1 MVLEVTT
8 FWKELSQEMKYRF
21 TVMSQRVN
29 ARVWNGKILI
39 CQPRESSKHVQL
51 QEGLSFQFFGTQQG
65 LLLEH
70 YQERGY
76 TVNSARC
83 GDMLCD
89 KLKPPV

>member
-8 FWKELSQEMKYRF
+8 FWKESSQEMKYGF
-21 TVMSQRVN
+21 TIMSQRVN

-39 CQPRESSKHVQL
+39 CQPRGSSKHVQL
-51 QEGLSFQFFGTQQG
+51 QEGLCFQVFGTQQG

-76 TVNSARC
+76 TLNSARC

-89 KLKPPV
+89 KL